1 MSWTDIGSEEA
12 DIGFM
17 RVQKVWIHYESV
29 QQVDTA
35 SAVTCERYIGNLEM
49 PQKLWHHFYTC

>member
-49 PQKLWHHFYTC
+49 P